1 VRRFT
6 PLLGLTAILIVLTS
20 VIATPAYAD
29 FVDNFN
35 GHVAGSF
42 FKGQSTATTADD
54 NPTKVVFWAVD
65 QHLLYANQGDP
76 FAQGIRG
83 AARINLDDALR
94 VQVDKIRVG
103 SRGGT
108 FVRDDCRVNLNGL
121 TPCLPANSGST
132 NRAFGVSDW
141 FVDSP
146 TFTPR
151 CENAVRGFFS
161 VRWTD
166 GTLERFDRR
175 SAYVRSNVFECVTD
189 FFP

>member
-1 VRRFT
+1 VRRLSR
-6 PLLGLTAILIVLTS
+6 LLGLTATLVVLAS
-20 VIATPAYAD
+20 VLATPAYAD
-29 FVDNFN
+29 VVDDFN
-35 GHVAGSF
+35 GRVTGSF
-42 FKGQSTATTADD
+42 FKGQSTPTPADD
-54 NPTKVVFWAVD
+54 NPTKEVFWAVD
-65 QHLLYANQGDP
+65 QHLLYANAGDP
-76 FAQGIRG
+76 FAEGIRG

-108 FVRDDCRVNLNGL
+108 VIRDDCRLNLAGL
-121 TPCLPANSGST
+121 TPCQPANSGST
-132 NRAFGVSDW
+132 LRAFGVGDPI
-141 FVDSP
+141 VDSP

-161 VRWTD
+161 VRWSD